1 MTILVTSLHNL
12 SSNLKL
18 YFLSAAEHF
27 KHFRQVSSHRGNRQ
41 MSCGVTE
48 RVNENRPGSGGIQA
62 PGTGGTSG
70 PLNFRLRGAANSG
83 GHTPTN
89 SRNQRATMRRPL
101 CWILYCCSCSCCC
114 STPGKGN
121 DDNGPTRNSNNSDLL
136 NYECEQPHNMEEIRS
151 WGHSFDKLMRS
162 TAGRKLFRD
171 FLRMEYSEENILFWL
186 ACEELK
192 KEENPEV
199 VEEMARIIYEDY
211 ISILSPK
218 EVSLDAQVREIV
230 NRNMV
235 KPTPH
240 TFDEAQLQ
248 IYTLMH
254 RDSYPR
260 FVCSAL
266 YRSLVRHLP
275 PEESVEDAIPP
286 D

>member
-1 MTILVTSLHNL
+1 MTIPVTSLLNL
-12 SSNLKL
+12 STNLKL
-18 YFLSAAEHF
+18 CFLGVAERF
-27 KHFRQVSSHRGNRQ
+27 KKFRQASSFRGEKQ

-48 RVNENRPGSGGIQA
+48 RVIENRPGSGSIPT
-62 PGTGGTSG
+62 PGAGGASE
-70 PLNFRLRGAANSG
+70 PLNFRLRGATNAN
-83 GHTPTN
+83 TPTN
-89 SRNQRATMRRPL
+89 SQDQRATMRRPL

-136 NYECEQPHNMEEIRS
+136 NYECEQPYNIDEIRS

-162 TAGRKLFRD
+162 SAGRKLFRD

-218 EVSLDAQVREIV
+218 EVSLDAQVREVV

-240 TFDEAQLQ
+240 TFDEAQFQ

-260 FVCSAL
+260 FVNSAL

-275 PEESVEDAIPP
+275 PEDLLEESIPP